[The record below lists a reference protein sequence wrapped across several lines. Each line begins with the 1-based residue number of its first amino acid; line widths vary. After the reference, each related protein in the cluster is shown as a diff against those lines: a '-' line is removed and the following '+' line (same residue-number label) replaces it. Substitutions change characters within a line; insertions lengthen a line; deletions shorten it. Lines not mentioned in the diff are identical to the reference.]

1 MKGLSIKF
9 DYFLGAVGH
18 YTYNG
23 LQLLLK
29 DRFNT
34 YGNTF
39 TLVRDP
45 VDRIISNINYIKSLP
60 QHGGFKFASS
70 ITQDKLVDYLIS
82 HAKSGAENYQCNLLG
97 ARISTGDKLNEIQ
110 IYDSIF
116 KNINVYKVEST
127 NLALSNHV
135 LPTDS
140 NFSLIKQNVTS
151 EMSTENSEAIRIDL
165 LDRSAISDT
174 DEKRLQL
181 SFSNDY
187 LLYRLAK

>member
-1 MKGLSIKF
+1 MNELFIKF

-29 DRFNT
+29 GRCNT

-60 QHGGFKFASS
+60 QHSGFKFASS
-70 ITQDKLVDYLIS
+70 ITQDILVDYLIS

-97 ARISTGDKLNEIQ
+97 ARISTGDRLNADQ

-116 KNINVYKVEST
+116 KNINVYKIEST

-135 LPTDS
+135 LSTDS
-140 NFSLIKQNVTS
+140 NFSLIKKNVTS
-151 EMSTENSEAIRIDL
+151 EISIENREAISINL
-165 LDRSAISDT
+165 LDRTAINNK
-174 DEKRLQL
+174 DEKRLQF
-181 SFSNDY
+181 SFANDY
-187 LLYRLAK
+187 LLYSLAK